1 MSRSDHRKGIL
12 KWDASHA
19 LDCWRARSQADLAC
33 CPLYRFRAPSPE
45 VPSMARDLHMSVT
58 AMAPANR
65 GSFSGRVSQLS
76 LLMRAGI
83 SRQPSAT
90 SLHQLHACRG
100 TRGVQG
106 YTVGMR
112 PLKRETGPELRFRR
126 SDPVFPGGAEGIRT
140 PDLLIAKA
148 CQRDDIVAPE
158 R

>member
-1 MSRSDHRKGIL
+1 
-12 KWDASHA
+12 
-19 LDCWRARSQADLAC
+19 
-33 CPLYRFRAPSPE
+33 
-45 VPSMARDLHMSVT
+45 MARDLHMSVT

-90 SLHQLHACRG
+90 SLHQLHACRD

-112 PLKRETGPELRFRR
+112 PLKRETGPELRFRT
-126 SDPVFPGGAEGIRT
+126 SDTVSRVELRGFEPLTFSLRRGADAGEPR
-140 PDLLIAKA
+140 PSALIMLHS
-148 CQRDDIVAPE
+148 
-158 R
+158 